1 MKSVSISAEKRVD
14 LGKKEAKTLRAAG
27 KVPCVIYGGES
38 VQHVSASEIA
48 FNNLVYT
55 PNVYAVAIDI
65 EGTVVNALIKD
76 IQFHPVTDR
85 IIHIDF
91 IELIPGKEV
100 NTEIPVI
107 INGNAIGVRNGG
119 KLRKT
124 LRKLSVRST
133 PENLPDA
140 ITLDISEMKI
150 GDKIYV
156 RDLDAA
162 NFDILTS
169 GNAVVVAV
177 KTARNV
183 IEENDEAAEGAVE
196 GAEGSEAPAADTP
209 ATDAPAAE

>member
-14 LGKKEAKTLRAAG
+14 LGKKEAKSLRAAG
-27 KVPCVIYGGES
+27 KVPCVVYGGENILHFTATE
-38 VQHVSASEIA
+38 VA

-65 EGTVVNALIKD
+65 EGTTVNALIKD

-85 IIHIDF
+85 IIHVDF
-91 IELIPGKEV
+91 IELTPGKEV
-100 NTEIPVI
+100 NTEIPVV

-140 ITLDISEMKI
+140 ITLDITDMKI
-150 GDKIYV
+150 GEKIYV
-156 RDLDAA
+156 RDIDSDK
-162 NFDILTS
+162 FDILTS

-183 IEENDEAAEGAVE
+183 IEEEVEEEVAE
-196 GAEGSEAPAADTP
+196 GAEGSEAPAAEAP

>member
-14 LGKKEAKTLRAAG
+14 LGKKEAKALRAAE
-27 KVPCVIYGGES
+27 KVPCVVYGGETTQHFAVS
-38 VQHVSASEIA
+38 VNA

-65 EGTVVNALIKD
+65 EGTTVNALIKD

-85 IIHIDF
+85 ILHVDF
-91 IELIPGKEV
+91 IELIPGKAV

-107 INGNAIGVRNGG
+107 ITGNAIGVMNGG

-124 LRKLSVRST
+124 LRKLSVRAT

-140 ITLDISEMKI
+140 VTLDITDMKI
-150 GDKIYV
+150 GNKIYV
-156 RDLDAA
+156 RDVETN

-169 GNAVVVAV
+169 GNAVIVAV
-177 KTARNV
+177 KMARGAV
-183 IEENDEAAEGAVE
+183 ADEEEEGEGEEAA
-196 GAEGSEAPAADTP
+196 AEA
-209 ATDAPAAE
+209 APAAE